1 MSEIRQ
7 EPSARTEAWQLAGG
21 HTIDRHHHD
30 DHQLVYAGTGVL
42 EVQTAAGVWVASRDR
57 AVWLPAGTWHHHRAF
72 GASRFYTADF
82 PVAEPPWAEHHPTL
96 VAVSPLLRELL
107 ITCADT
113 ALSGAE
119 VRRIR
124 AVIGDQLKRS
134 TQRPMTLPTPR
145 DPRLLDACTLLRDRL
160 DEQLTLADLARHAGA
175 GQSTLSRLF
184 RDELGMTYPQWR
196 TNLRL
201 LTAAILLSDGTSV
214 TDTAHRCGWQT
225 TSSFID
231 TFRRAMGQTP
241 GAYKAATRA
250 ELSGGSAR
258 VSAAAVAWRSRS

>member
-42 EVQTAAGVWVASRDR
+42 EVQTAAGGWIASRDR

-72 GASRFYTADF
+72 GTSRFYTINF
-82 PVAEPPWAEHHPTL
+82 PIAESPWPQRRPTL
-96 VAVSPLLRELL
+96 VSVSPLLRQLL
-107 ITCADT
+107 IACADPT
-113 ALSGAE
+113 LDRAE

-134 TQRPMTLPTPR
+134 TQRPMTLPAPR
-145 DPRLLDACTLLRDRL
+145 DPRLVDACTLLKDRL

-175 GQSTLSRLF
+175 SQSTLSRLF
-184 RDELGMTYPQWR
+184 RHELGMTYPQWR
-196 TNLRL
+196 TSLRL
-201 LTAAILLSDGTSV
+201 LNAAILLSSGASV
-214 TDTAHRCGWQT
+214 TDAAHRCGWRT

-241 GAYKAATRA
+241 GSYKATTRK
-250 ELSGGSAR
+250 
-258 VSAAAVAWRSRS
+258 